1 MMPTS
6 LVGSL
11 KHEYL
16 RIPDIKTATV
26 SNLLRKSASATLWD
40 TIVSLLTVLYGI
52 FKTGTGVRWKSHPPP
67 EMYLLYDSLL

>member
-1 MMPTS
+1 MPTS

-26 SNLLRKSASATLWD
+26 SNLLRKSASITLWD
-40 TIVSLLTVLYGI
+40 TIVTLLTVLYGTGI
-52 FKTGTGVRWKSHPPP
+52 FKT
-67 EMYLLYDSLL
+67 EMYLLYDHLL